1 METTFGQSCI
11 GFFQRLLRKQ
21 NRFIFLDLHGDFDYF
36 HIDTNEISSTN
47 KTNFWRHSVM
57 TEASWTAVMP
67 QGRQY
72 FGEVSTASMNTS
84 MQQNESDDGV
94 QLEAWRAE
102 KGEMK
107 KERWIS
113 CHPWS
118 TTNQVSIFRF
128 TVNGF
133 RLRFKSFL
141 SCIALNQY
149 IGFRLIECTSIV
161 LKWAWMSFVLS

>member
-1 METTFGQSCI
+1 MKFSLRQSNYHSHSDVFRWWSKLVERWPGRRADSTSASGHRI
-11 GFFQRLLRKQ
+11 YERQR
-21 NRFIFLDLHGDFDYF
+21 
-36 HIDTNEISSTN
+36 
-47 KTNFWRHSVM
+47 
-57 TEASWTAVMP
+57 TAEWGSP
-67 QGRQY
+67 
-72 FGEVSTASMNTS
+72 
-84 MQQNESDDGV
+84 DGV
-94 QLEAWRAE
+94 RVEAWRIE
-102 KGEMK
+102 KGEMN

-161 LKWAWMSFVLS
+161 LKWGWMSFVLSEPISLFSVKRWYSAKIGGIF